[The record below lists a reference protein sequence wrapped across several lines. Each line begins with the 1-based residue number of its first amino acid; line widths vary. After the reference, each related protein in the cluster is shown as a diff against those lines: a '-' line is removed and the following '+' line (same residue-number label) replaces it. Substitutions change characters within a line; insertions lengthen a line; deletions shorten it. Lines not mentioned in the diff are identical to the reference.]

1 MADQGTEGLLSP
13 YLRRK
18 RIAAVRPLLVGRILD
33 VGCGSGAL
41 AAELP
46 PDRYVGFD
54 PDEMSIGIARESF
67 ASHRFVTSFAD
78 TGGDFNTIVS
88 LAVIE
93 HILDPIEFLCEQR
106 DRLSGAPTATIV
118 CTTPH
123 PAVDWLHT
131 LGASIG
137 LFSAHA
143 SEEHEQLLDRDSLR
157 QLAAPSGLVLTDYR
171 RFLCGANQLAIYRRA
186 ELTS

>member
-13 YLRRK
+13 YLRCK
-18 RIAAVRPLLVGRILD
+18 RIAAVRPLLIGRVLD

-54 PDEMSIGIARESF
+54 PDEMSLSIAR
-67 ASHRFVTSFAD
+67 AAHGGHRFVNSITDA
-78 TGGDFNTIVS
+78 GGDFNTIVS

-93 HILDPIEFLCEQR
+93 HIHNPANFLRELR
-106 DRLSGAPTATIV
+106 DRLGGAAADSIV

-143 SEEHEQLLDRDSLR
+143 SEEHEELLDRDSL
-157 QLAAPSGLVLTDYR
+157 QALAAPSGLVLSDYR
-171 RFLCGANQLAIYRRA
+171 RFLFGVNQLVVYRRA
-186 ELTS
+186 ETVS

>member
-13 YLRRK
+13 YLRKK
-18 RIAAVRPLLVGRILD
+18 RIAAVRPFLRGRVLD

-46 PDRYVGFD
+46 PDRYLGFD
-54 PDEMSIGIARESF
+54 PDEESIAIAKE
-67 ASHRFVTSFAD
+67 AHAGHRFVTSLAEA
-78 TGGDFNTIVS
+78 GGDFNTIVS

-93 HILDPIEFLCEQR
+93 HIEDPGGFLREQR
-106 DRLSGAPTATIV
+106 DRLGTAEGDSIV

-123 PAVDWLHT
+123 PAVDWVHT

-143 SEEHEQLLDRDSLR
+143 SEEHEQLLDRDSLAA
-157 QLAAPSGLVLTDYR
+157 LAEPNKLVLAGYK
-171 RFLCGANQLAIYRRA
+171 RFLFGANQLAVYKRVGTA
-186 ELTS
+186 N